1 MKNENLIELK
11 KIADLI
17 CEVRNKTDELL
28 SDLRD
33 DDSCF
38 SDSDIEHDVLF
49 VLENAESAIDS
60 IIDDIANNA
69 GIDLNDIRYSL
80 HDDEPKNNV
89 MSHAEWNSN
98 VLKAFKPQTKEEFAK
113 LVCDNL
119 NNGSF

>member
-33 DDSCF
+33 DDSF
-38 SDSDIEHDVLF
+38 YSDSDLEHDVLF

-60 IIDDIANNA
+60 IIDEVNKEQLAN
-69 GIDLNDIRYSL
+69 
-80 HDDEPKNNV
+80 
-89 MSHAEWNSN
+89 
-98 VLKAFKPQTKEEFAK
+98 KARAEFANAF
-113 LVCDNL
+113 CDHMNT
-119 NNGSF
+119 SDFK

>member
-38 SDSDIEHDVLF
+38 IDSDLEHDVLF

-60 IIDDIANNA
+60 LIDDC
-69 GIDLNDIRYSL
+69 
-80 HDDEPKNNV
+80 K
-89 MSHAEWNSN
+89 
-98 VLKAFKPQTKEEFAK
+98 
-113 LVCDNL
+113 
-119 NNGSF
+119 